1 MGTLTAVVIVA
12 VATIVLALIAWLF
25 TRAARRSGEG
35 TEGAIREVAT
45 TLGWIS
51 SDLAEIA
58 QRAATGPDPLAFPVT
73 LDVED
78 ALRKVAAV
86 AAALPGMTAG
96 AARLD
101 QIDGSVMT
109 RTVGIAA
116 GASGL
121 ESYPDPPDRVT
132 WRRAIVE
139 WSHESGQPGREPIR
153 LSVVAPIAQAG
164 RRIGLVAAYTSAA
177 GVPDEVAETVVAL
190 AASAAPALQAAR
202 EHQAVTELVRTDP
215 LTGLLNRRGGVDEEL
230 PREIARARRSGA
242 PLSVLML
249 DLDNFREV
257 NRVNYAHGDD
267 VLQEFARVVVE
278 ACRESDIP
286 CRRGGEEFLV
296 ILPDTECADALRLE
310 RRLRA
315 LVSTTDFSHVGTL
328 TYSAGI
334 TALRPDDDARSV
346 DERAS
351 ALVNDAKRAGKDTSR
366 DDCGTMPPVSSPPD
380 DAPAD
385 APAPAPRAGE
395 PEPPSGWR
403 RVLYKGP
410 RSET

>member
-12 VATIVLALIAWLF
+12 VATIVLALIAWSF
-25 TRAARRSGEG
+25 ARSARRSGEG

-51 SDLAEIA
+51 DDLARVVE
-58 QRAATGPDPLAFPVT
+58 RAAAGPDSVSFPVT
-73 LDVED
+73 LDLEE
-78 ALRKVAAV
+78 ALGKVAAV

-101 QIDGSVMT
+101 QVDGTTVT
-109 RTVGIAA
+109 RTVGITA

-121 ESYPDPPDRVT
+121 ETYPDPPDRLP
-132 WRRAIVE
+132 WRRTTVE
-139 WSHESGQPGREPIR
+139 WSHDVGETGREPVR
-153 LSVVAPIAQAG
+153 LAVLAPVAHAG

-177 GVPDEVAETVVAL
+177 AVPEEVAESVVAL
-190 AASAAPALQAAR
+190 AASAAPALHAAR
-202 EHQAVTELVRTDP
+202 EHQAVSELVRTDP
-215 LTGLLNRRGGVDEEL
+215 LTGLLNRRGGVEEAL
-230 PREIARARRSGA
+230 PREVARSRRSDA
-242 PLSVLML
+242 PLSILML

-267 VLQEFARVVVE
+267 VLQEFARVVRE

-286 CRRGGEEFLV
+286 CRRGGEEFLL
-296 ILPDTECADALRLE
+296 ILPDTECLDALRLE

-315 LVSTTDFSHVGTL
+315 LVSATEFSHVGAL
-328 TYSAGI
+328 TYSAGV
-334 TALRPDDDARSV
+334 TALRPDDPADGRSI

-351 ALVNDAKRAGKDTSR
+351 ELVNDAKRAGKDTVR
-366 DDCGTMPPVSSPPD
+366 HDCEAMPPVHLQPETAGP
-380 DAPAD
+380 
-385 APAPAPRAGE
+385 PAPPTVE

-403 RVLYKGP
+403 RVLHKGP
-410 RSET
+410 RADA